1 MDIAIVKDNIIVN
14 VITIDKQDSAEK
26 FGGVPLP
33 EGKWIGD
40 KYDDSLEDN
49 SSVWDELDK
58 AYQEGYHEGYTEG
71 VNTAYDQ

>member
-1 MDIAIVKDNIIVN
+1 MNACVVENNIIVN
-14 VITIDKQDSAEK
+14 VIVIPDGGDPAEY
-26 FGGVPLP
+26 GGLILP
-33 EGKWIGD
+33 AGKWIGD

-58 AYQEGYHEGYTEG
+58 AYQEGYNEGYTEG